1 MQTGRDMR
9 SICCSY
15 LALLLALETLVGVS
29 VKGFFILP
37 VDFDCPNYIYEQIGA
52 KD

>member
-37 VDFDCPNYIYEQIGA
+37 VDFDGPNDIHKQVGA
-52 KD
+52 KN